1 LGGAA
6 EYGAHLPLADL
17 GSPPSLASRKAY
29 ARAANGLGYSYLCV
43 TDHLLFTRPW
53 LDGPTALAAVIE
65 ESGSMRLATTVS
77 LPVLRGPV
85 PLAKKLTALDVLSN
99 GQLLAALGPGSS
111 AKDYAAV
118 GVPFSE
124 RWRRFDD
131 SVPVVRAL
139 LRGDREASTVVPAA
153 GCPVGR
159 CRAVRIGMSNTPPR
173 FRLSERP
180 AELPHNI
187 PGRCEVTPDGARW
200 SGPAASEAISRSPQR
215 AAASCAEARN
225 RARGEPCRWTAASR
239 AHPVPWSPGRP
250 GTPAPRAPRS
260 GGSSRCPRWPR

>member
-1 LGGAA
+1 
-6 EYGAHLPLADL
+6 
-17 GSPPSLASRKAY
+17 
-29 ARAANGLGYSYLCV
+29 
-43 TDHLLFTRPW
+43 
-53 LDGPTALAAVIE
+53 
-65 ESGSMRLATTVS
+65 M
-77 LPVLRGPV
+77 LRGPV
-85 PLAKKLTALDVLSN
+85 PLAKTLTALDVLSN

-159 CRAVRIGMSNTPPR
+159 CRAVRIGLSNTPPR

-225 RARGEPCRWTAASR
+225 RVRGERCRWTAASR
-239 AHPVPWSPGRP
+239 AHAGSWSPGSP
-250 GTPAPRAPRS
+250 GTPAPRSS
-260 GGSSRCPRWPR
+260 GGPRGRQC